1 MRHMESAERSP
12 GQRGINRGEPYLGN
26 RSLLFAV
33 TYFKI
38 RKQVVFENPDLEQTE
53 YSETGKPMPN
63 VPPPPEPG
71 PGGKRSAEPRPLG
84 PLSPDAATK
93 HIHLPFLLKNLENVQ
108 QLSQESHQLAVQCFP
123 AQTPGLG
130 ASEGERPRGPSALQ
144 MPAQQAN
151 LRKHIPSVSPQGDG
165 AGDGEHAVTQTH
177 AAGVGITTSFQ

>member
-1 MRHMESAERSP
+1 MRHTESAERSP
-12 GQRGINRGEPYLGN
+12 GQRGINRGEPYQGN

-108 QLSQESHQLAVQCFP
+108 QLSQESHQLESSASLHKP
-123 AQTPGLG
+123 P
-130 ASEGERPRGPSALQ
+130 ASEPRKESGHADPAPYRCLPSK
-144 MPAQQAN
+144 PT
-151 LRKHIPSVSPQGDG
+151 SESTSPLCPHRGTEQGTG
-165 AGDGEHAVTQTH
+165 STLCPKRTRQGWG
-177 AAGVGITTSFQ
+177 